1 MAAFLFYTG
10 FIECCTFNIMACEF
24 SVPFQGAPDSVL
36 AKARTAVEGQGGS
49 FSGDSTGGVFD
60 VTVIG
65 NSIKG
70 TYSVSGQNLAIRIL
84 SKPFFL
90 PCSTIEGFLK
100 NQLSG
105 A

>member
-1 MAAFLFYTG
+1 
-10 FIECCTFNIMACEF
+10 MACEF
-24 SVPFQGAPDSVL
+24 SIPFTEAPDAVL
-36 AKARTAVEGQGGS
+36 TKARAAVEGQGGT
-49 FSGDSTGGVFD
+49 FTGDAASGGAFD

-65 NSIKG
+65 NTIKG
-70 TYSVSGQNLAIRIL
+70 SYTVSGQNLAIRIL

-100 NQLSG
+100 NQLSR

>member
-1 MAAFLFYTG
+1 
-10 FIECCTFNIMACEF
+10 MACEF
-24 SVPFQGAPDSVL
+24 TIPFSGAPADVL
-36 AKARTAVEGQGGS
+36 AKARTAVEGQGGT
-49 FSGDSTGGVFD
+49 FAGDAASGGAFD

-65 NSIKG
+65 NTIKG
-70 TYSVSGQNLAIRIL
+70 SYTVSGQNLAIRIL

-90 PCSTIEGFLK
+90 PCSTIEGYLK

>member
-1 MAAFLFYTG
+1 
-10 FIECCTFNIMACEF
+10 MACEF
-24 SVPFQGAPDSVL
+24 SIPFAGTPETVL
-36 AKARTAVEGQGGS
+36 TKARTAVEGQGGT
-49 FSGDSTGGVFD
+49 FSGDATGGSFD

-65 NSIKG
+65 NTIKG
-70 TYSVSGQNLAIRIL
+70 TYSISGQNLAIRIL

-105 A
+105 S